1 MKLLKSAV
9 IALSL
14 ALSLGSFSTTAVAC
28 EDGRLCF
35 GNEEAINLV
44 LGKIAEAMLAIKEGA
59 DEKEING
66 LIKQAKAYTKE
77 INSEA
82 VDRQKQKYT
91 KHFVKAKKAV
101 RAGKMEEAAQHLDT
115 AEKGFESFKKLI

>member
-9 IALSL
+9 IALTL

-35 GNEEAINLV
+35 GNEEAVNLV
-44 LGKIAEAMLAIKEGA
+44 LGKIAEAMKTIKDGG
-59 DEKEING
+59 DEKEIIT

-82 VDRQKQKYT
+82 VDRKKQKVT
-91 KHFVKAKKAV
+91 KHFLKARKAV
-101 RAGKMEEAAQHLDT
+101 KKGDMVEATAHLEK
-115 AEKGFESFKKLI
+115 AEIGFEGFKKLF